1 MTRRIREYLLEL
13 AGQGNKPGGGRPDD
27 EAIAALRR
35 RVGELET
42 RLSECRAALA
52 DRERALAAITDN
64 MAEGLVLVDGSGDVI
79 LMNSAAAHMLGVS
92 GEKVKGRHIFSV
104 NGDDMMREA
113 VQGALGGSTG
123 HGHIAVGGRK
133 IQVVASPVIVD
144 GAGHGAVMVL
154 LDVTTWQASENM
166 RREFSANVSHELKT
180 PITSIS
186 GYAEMMMTGM
196 ARRQDIPKLSEKIYN
211 EAQRLIELIDD
222 IIKLSRLDEGSV
234 RSPATEIDLLSA
246 SQFVA
251 DRLEHK
257 AERFKVSVAVS
268 GEAVSVMGDERLV
281 DEMITNLCDNAIKYN
296 RPGGHV
302 FVRVGLRGEAPC
314 VTVEDDGIGIA
325 PEHLERVFE
334 RFYRVDKSRSKE
346 TGGTGLGLSI
356 VKHGAAWHKATV
368 EAVSVPDKG
377 TKIGIIFDGK
387 GGELI

>member
-1 MTRRIREYLLEL
+1 MSLSEKGKIPDTP
-13 AGQGNKPGGGRPDD
+13 AGGPVTADRSPLN
-27 EAIAALRR
+27 A
-35 RVGELET
+35 RVAELEK
-42 RLSECRAALA
+42 LLAESRAALA
-52 DRERALAAITDN
+52 DRERELAAITDN
-64 MAEGLVLVDGSGDVI
+64 MAEGLVLVDGSGAVD

-92 GEKVKGRHIFSV
+92 GENVKGRHIFSV
-104 NGDDMMREA
+104 NGDDMMRA
-113 VQGALGGSTG
+113 VVRGALAGITG
-123 HGHIAVGGRK
+123 HEHIAVGGLRL
-133 IQVVASPVIVD
+133 QVIASPVIVD
-144 GAGHGAVMVL
+144 GAARGAVMVL
-154 LDVTTWQASENM
+154 LDVTVRQASENM

-196 ARRQDIPKLSEKIYN
+196 AKRQDIPKLSEKIYN

-222 IIKLSRLDEGSV
+222 TIRLSRLDEGSV
-234 RSPATEIDLLSA
+234 RSPAAEVDLLAA
-246 SQFVA
+246 SRFVA

-257 AERFKVSVAVS
+257 AERFRVSVAVS
-268 GEAVSVMGDERLV
+268 GEAVSVMGDKQLV

-302 FVRVGLRGEAPC
+302 FIRVGLRGEDPC
-314 VTVEDDGIGIA
+314 VTVEDDGIGIE
-325 PEHLERVFE
+325 PEHLGRVFE

-377 TKIGIIFDGK
+377 TRISILFDGK